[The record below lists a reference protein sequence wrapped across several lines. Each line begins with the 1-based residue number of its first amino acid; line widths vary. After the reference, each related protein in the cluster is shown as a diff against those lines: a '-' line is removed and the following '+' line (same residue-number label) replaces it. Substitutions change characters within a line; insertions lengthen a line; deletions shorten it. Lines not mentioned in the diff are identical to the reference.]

1 MRFRECMSKNEGV
14 AGYVEAF
21 WHVLSESQ
29 TAHMY
34 QLLIIQCTSSGI
46 NAFYL
51 YNSHSPKSSAICD
64 QPNDHTFI
72 RIFISTGRLHIDE
85 KTTVRALSAQTVDSY
100 TLYFTWCSTYQMR
113 LIVFDSSLSSSAPS
127 VI

>member
-34 QLLIIQCTSSGI
+34 QLLIIQCTSVTKI
-46 NAFYL
+46 KFLVIWLNA
-51 YNSHSPKSSAICD
+51 
-64 QPNDHTFI
+64 
-72 RIFISTGRLHIDE
+72 
-85 KTTVRALSAQTVDSY
+85 TVDGH
-100 TLYFTWCSTYQMR
+100 
-113 LIVFDSSLSSSAPS
+113 
-127 VI
+127 